1 MPSMPKDHTEHVP
14 VWQSAAI
21 HRGAGIGSAGV
32 RTGGHPPS
40 LYKLRRFGNPAGAMP
55 DSPPDTPPAPRA
67 APMQR
72 AAGHARLALASADGR
87 VRLSEFYQQG
97 CCKIRLPRSEPGRP
111 LEAVLLNTSG
121 GITGGDR
128 LVYEVELGPGAE
140 AVLTTQAAERV
151 YRSIS
156 GPGHVENH
164 LRVAEGATLDWLPQ
178 ETILFDRA
186 ALDRRLEVDLAGDAV
201 ALLAETIV
209 FGRMA
214 MGEAVRSLLL
224 ADRWR
229 VRRDGRLVFAD
240 GLMLDGDAEAVLGA
254 AATASGARAVANLVL
269 LADAAPARLA
279 DMRAVLNDC
288 ASEAGASAWPGVLN
302 VRFVAQSGQMLRQDL
317 KRVVEALRGRP
328 MPRVWD
334 C

>member
-1 MPSMPKDHTEHVP
+1 MTALPLPRH
-14 VWQSAAI
+14 QRA
-21 HRGAGIGSAGV
+21 RGIGRIGTKCLDG
-32 RTGGHPPS
+32 RT
-40 LYKLRRFGNPAGAMP
+40 
-55 DSPPDTPPAPRA
+55 
-67 APMQR
+67 
-72 AAGHARLALASADGR
+72 RLATL
-87 VRLSEFYQQG
+87 YQEG
-97 CCKIRLPRSEPGRP
+97 CAKIRLPHTHDAD
-111 LEAVLLNTSG
+111 LQAVLINTAG
-121 GITGGDR
+121 GLTGGD
-128 LVYEVELGPGAE
+128 EVSWQVDAAPGARL
-140 AVLTTQAAERV
+140 VLTTQACERV
-151 YRSIS
+151 YRS
-156 GPGHVENH
+156 
-164 LRVAEGATLDWLPQ
+164 LDDDARVRTDIRVGAGARLDWLPQ

-186 ALDRRLEVDLAGDAV
+186 ALDRRLEGDLAGDAV

-209 FGRMA
+209 FGRTA

-240 GLMLDGDAEAVLGA
+240 GLMLDGNAEAVLGA

-269 LADAAPARLA
+269 LADTAPARLA

-302 VRFVAQSGQMLRQDL
+302 VRFVAQSGQMLRRDL